1 MKQHNYREVLEMS
14 VKKSSKER
22 LEKDKK
28 ELSEKELKKVSGGAR
43 FRKKSKLGDPSLPPD
58 PDQIIL

>member
-1 MKQHNYREVLEMS
+1 MS